1 MKKTASF
8 IIISLLLLMA
18 TACGNSE
25 GNTPVPSETASLPTT
40 APEPSSPASPTPTIS
55 SDSATEPPQDEA
67 LNEAEMAED
76 LDEPT
81 EGDAP
86 EVEALLRS
94 EKGKSLVNV
103 EWLPGN
109 PDVTLPIQFG
119 ATKAELIIGQDH
131 PNGVKTLVLFPSD
144 SFAWP
149 LDLSSSVE
157 SEAFDE
163 FGELQEGY
171 RLQASVY
178 DFDKDGTN
186 ELVVAVGDLLI
197 DSEVWVFSFTKVDDV
212 TKINPLKQEL
222 AISGQSFF
230 SLEGHSLYAP
240 YGSQGLFEV
249 YKYVDKEFL
258 TPAN

>member
-1 MKKTASF
+1 M
-8 IIISLLLLMA
+8 
-18 TACGNSE
+18 
-25 GNTPVPSETASLPTT
+25 
-40 APEPSSPASPTPTIS
+40 
-55 SDSATEPPQDEA
+55 
-67 LNEAEMAED
+67 
-76 LDEPT
+76 
-81 EGDAP
+81 
-86 EVEALLRS
+86 
-94 EKGKSLVNV
+94 
-103 EWLPGN
+103 
-109 PDVTLPIQFG
+109 
-119 ATKAELIIGQDH
+119 
-131 PNGVKTLVLFPSD
+131 LFPSD

-222 AISGQSFF
+222 AISGQSF
-230 SLEGHSLYAP
+230 S
-240 YGSQGLFEV
+240 V
-249 YKYVDKEFL
+249 
-258 TPAN
+258 